1 MRVDQLAINLVS
13 TRQASLEEALDAYAA
28 AGFRQVE
35 LTFRDARAWLGGRP
49 NAELLRALEARSL
62 TAVGGF
68 ESAVECFSAP
78 ESRRANRA
86 LHLAN
91 ARLLH
96 DLGGGVL
103 TVGTDGPPQ
112 PSPVPAA
119 VDEIARGLDELAGA
133 IQGLDVRIALEFNW
147 SPVIKSLASAV
158 LVCDKVG
165 RPEVGVLF
173 DPAHYYTT
181 VTKTE
186 DLTPERVRWVRH
198 VHLDDMRDLPGD
210 LSNCNDD
217 RVLPGQGVLDLKD
230 LIALLEVGGYRGWFS
245 IEMFN
250 RELWALPAAEAA
262 RRCYDSL
269 LPLCD
274 DPAGAGSAP
283 T

>member
-103 TVGTDGPPQ
+103 TVGTDGPPSPRRYRP
-112 PSPVPAA
+112 PSTRSPGAWTNLPVPSRA
-119 VDEIARGLDELAGA
+119 
-133 IQGLDVRIALEFNW
+133 W
-147 SPVIKSLASAV
+147 T
-158 LVCDKVG
+158 
-165 RPEVGVLF
+165 
-173 DPAHYYTT
+173 Y
-181 VTKTE
+181 
-186 DLTPERVRWVRH
+186 
-198 VHLDDMRDLPGD
+198 
-210 LSNCNDD
+210 
-217 RVLPGQGVLDLKD
+217 
-230 LIALLEVGGYRGWFS
+230 
-245 IEMFN
+245 
-250 RELWALPAAEAA
+250 
-262 RRCYDSL
+262 
-269 LPLCD
+269 
-274 DPAGAGSAP
+274 GSRSSS
-283 T
+283 TGHR